1 VLGPRGPRVA
11 ALLAIVVGVLAL
23 SSCLGGSSQA
33 KDDAKA
39 HLSTWAGKVAARD
52 GKVVTETFGGGGLD
66 GPYTLGITLR
76 DGDPMQVAMA
86 ALQSA
91 VAAGYQGSPQPPC
104 LEGRGCGFTTPATNP
119 GYSLETFS
127 SGSTVRGTDITVPAG
142 KTAVVVTL
150 VDHPSSG

>member
-1 VLGPRGPRVA
+1 VLA
-11 ALLAIVVGVLAL
+11 SVVGVLML
-23 SSCLGGSSQA
+23 SSCLGGSSHA

-39 HLSTWAGKVAARD
+39 DLSTWAGKVAARD
-52 GKVVTETFGGGGLD
+52 GKVVSETFGGGGLD
-66 GPYTLGITLR
+66 GPYTLGVITLR
-76 DGDPMQVAMA
+76 DGDPMQVATA

-91 VAAGYQGSPQPPC
+91 AAAGYQGSPQPPC
-104 LEGRGCGFTTPATNP
+104 LEGRGCGFTASAANP

-150 VDHPSSG
+150 VDHPTPSG